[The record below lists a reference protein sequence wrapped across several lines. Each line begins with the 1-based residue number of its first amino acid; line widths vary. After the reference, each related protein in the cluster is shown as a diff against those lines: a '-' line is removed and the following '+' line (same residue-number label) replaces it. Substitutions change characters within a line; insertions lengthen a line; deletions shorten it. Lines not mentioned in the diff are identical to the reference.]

1 MHSLLTD
8 IYDFWSE
15 VKTVS
20 FKKIFAALDDSE
32 LSHRVFSQVLELA
45 LANQAEVMLFHCVT
59 INSLGDSAVP
69 IPVDLGMNVE
79 LMEQAYR
86 TQQLRLERD
95 VKQAEGFLRNYC
107 EAAANQGLQV
117 EFDCKMDGN
126 PGYCVCESAQNWGA
140 DLIVLGRR
148 GRTGLAEAF
157 LGSVSNYVVHH
168 ASCSVFVIQE
178 LKSEK

>member
-1 MHSLLTD
+1 
-8 IYDFWSE
+8 
-15 VKTVS
+15 VS

-45 LANQAEVMLFHCVT
+45 LANQSEVMLFHCVT
-59 INSLGDSAVP
+59 INSLGESAVP

-79 LMEQAYR
+79 LMEQAYK
-86 TQQLRLERD
+86 TQQIRLERD
-95 VKQAEGFLRNYC
+95 MKQAEGLLQNYC
-107 EAAANQGLQV
+107 EEATKQGLQV
-117 EFDCKMDGN
+117 EFDCQMDGD
-126 PGYCVCESAQNWGA
+126 PGHCICEYAQIWGA

-148 GRTGLAEAF
+148 GRTGLVEAF

-178 LKSEK
+178 LKGEK